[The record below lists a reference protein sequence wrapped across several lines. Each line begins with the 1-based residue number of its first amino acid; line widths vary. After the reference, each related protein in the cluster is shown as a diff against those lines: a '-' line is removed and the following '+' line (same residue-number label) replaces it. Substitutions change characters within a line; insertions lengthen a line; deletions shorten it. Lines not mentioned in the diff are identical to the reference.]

1 MNDLYDFEK
10 LSLLSKGKGFVIR
23 IIDREGRII
32 WANERFSELSGYS
45 LDEVSGKL
53 PQEFLFGPETD
64 LLNAKEIE
72 DKIKNAEY
80 ISAEQLIYSKEGQPY
95 WVQMDISPVEDKN
108 NLHKGF
114 IVFETDIT
122 NRKIHEKKILRN
134 WSEYDDIFEEAIMP
148 MCFTDTQGIFIRVNQ
163 AYCNLFECKRDD
175 LLGKSIL
182 NLQFNHL
189 PESEKTEFIE
199 ESQKLLQNQY
209 PIQKEYCLKTQSGKQ
224 IYVEIIRK
232 LVEVNGKQ
240 AISAYLADVTEKRDI
255 QNRILE
261 QNKRLKE
268 FAFITSHKIRQPL
281 ANILGLIEL
290 VKSESHSGQDVTIT
304 LETLRM
310 LTGQLDGV
318 VHEMGQALAEL
329 DVDIEKSLFYNGQ
342 EEKRIQN
349 VWIVD
354 DDQVITYITTRLMK
368 NADPAIKISEFTS
381 AKMALEK
388 LRLDPSQPDILL
400 LDINMPGI
408 SGWQFL
414 EEMQAMHRFVN
425 VYMYSSSIDPEDVKK
440 ARSYPMV
447 RDFLSK
453 PFDMETVRHLLS
465 IPLIRS
471 QVS

>member
-1 MNDLYDFEK
+1 
-10 LSLLSKGKGFVIR
+10 
-23 IIDREGRII
+23 
-32 WANERFSELSGYS
+32 
-45 LDEVSGKL
+45 
-53 PQEFLFGPETD
+53 
-64 LLNAKEIE
+64 
-72 DKIKNAEY
+72 
-80 ISAEQLIYSKEGQPY
+80 
-95 WVQMDISPVEDKN
+95 
-108 NLHKGF
+108 
-114 IVFETDIT
+114 
-122 NRKIHEKKILRN
+122 
-134 WSEYDDIFEEAIMP
+134 
-148 MCFTDTQGIFIRVNQ
+148 
-163 AYCNLFECKRDD
+163 
-175 LLGKSIL
+175 
-182 NLQFNHL
+182 
-189 PESEKTEFIE
+189 
-199 ESQKLLQNQY
+199 
-209 PIQKEYCLKTQSGKQ
+209 
-224 IYVEIIRK
+224 VEIIRK

-290 VKSESHSGQDVTIT
+290 VKSDSHSGQDVTIT

-329 DVDIEKSLFYNGQ
+329 DVDIEKSLFYNDQ

-368 NADPAIKISEFTS
+368 NADPTIKISEFTS

-388 LRLDPSQPDILL
+388 LRLDPAQPDILL

>member
-1 MNDLYDFEK
+1 MNNLFDFEK
-10 LSLLSKGKGFVIR
+10 LSLLSKGNGFAIR
-23 IIDREGRII
+23 IMDREGRII
-32 WANERFSELSGYS
+32 WVNERFSELSGYS
-45 LDEVSGKL
+45 LNDIMGKR
-53 PQEFLFGPETD
+53 PQEFLHGPETD
-64 LLNAKEIE
+64 LSGAKDID
-72 DKIKNAEY
+72 DKIRNAEF
-80 ISAEQLIYSKEGQPY
+80 ITSEQVIYSKEGKPY
-95 WVQMDISPVEDKN
+95 WVQMDISPVEDKD
-108 NLHKGF
+108 NLLKGF

-122 NRKIHEKKILRN
+122 NRKIHEKKILQS
-134 WSEYDDIFEEAIMP
+134 WADYDDIFEEAIMP

-163 AYCNLFECKRDD
+163 AYCKLFEYKRED
-175 LLGKSIL
+175 LLGKNIL
-182 NLQFNHL
+182 HVQFNHL
-189 PESEKTEFIE
+189 PESGKAEFIE
-199 ESQKLLQNQY
+199 ESQKLLQNLQVN
-209 PIQKEYCLKTQSGKQ
+209 QKEYCLKTQTGKQ
-224 IYVEIIRK
+224 IYVELIRK
-232 LVEVNGKQ
+232 LVEVNGKK
-240 AISAYLADVTEKRDI
+240 AISAYFADVTEKRDI
-255 QNRILE
+255 QVQILE

-290 VKSESHSGQDVTIT
+290 VKSDSHSGQDVTIT

-310 LTGQLDGV
+310 LTSQLDGV

-329 DVDIEKSLFYNGQ
+329 DVDIEKSLFLNDQ
-342 EEKRIQN
+342 DDKRIQN

-368 NADPAIKISEFTS
+368 NADPTIKITEFTS

-388 LRLDPSQPDILL
+388 LRLDPAQPDILL

-408 SGWQFL
+408 TGWQFL
-414 EEMQAMHRFVN
+414 DEMQAMHRFAN

>member
-10 LSLLSKGKGFVIR
+10 LSLLSKGKGFGIR

-32 WANERFSELSGYS
+32 WVNDVFSELSGYS
-45 LDEVSGKL
+45 LDEVIGKRTRD
-53 PQEFLFGPETD
+53 FLFGPDTD
-64 LLNAKEIE
+64 LVLAIEIE

-80 ISAEQLIYSKEGQPY
+80 ISAEQLIYSKEGKPY
-95 WVQMDISPVEDKN
+95 WVQMDISPVEDKD
-108 NLHKGF
+108 NLLKGF

-122 NRKIHEKKILRN
+122 SRKIHEKKILRN
-134 WSEYDDIFEEAIMP
+134 WAEYDDIFEEAIMP
-148 MCFTDTQGIFIRVNQ
+148 MCFTDTQGILIRVNL
-163 AYCNLFECKRDD
+163 AYCQLFEWKREE
-175 LLGKSIL
+175 LLEKNIL
-182 NLQFNHL
+182 DLQFSHL
-189 PESEKTEFIE
+189 PEFEKAEFIQ
-199 ESQKLLQNQY
+199 ESQKLVHNQHVTE
-209 PIQKEYCLKTQSGKQ
+209 KEYCLKTSTGKQ
-224 IYVEIIRK
+224 LHVEVIRK
-232 LVEVNGKQ
+232 LVEVNGRQ
-240 AISAYLADVTEKRDI
+240 AISVYISDVTEKRNFQI
-255 QNRILE
+255 QLLD

-329 DVDIEKSLFYNGQ
+329 DVDLEKSLFHNDQ

-368 NADPAIKISEFTS
+368 NADPAIKITEFTS

-400 LDINMPGI
+400 LDINMLGI

-414 EEMQAMHRFVN
+414 NEMQEMHRFAN
-425 VYMYSSSIDPEDVKK
+425 VYIYSSSIDPEDVKK

-465 IPLIRS
+465 IPIIRS

>member
-1 MNDLYDFEK
+1 MNDIYDFEK
-10 LSLLSKGKGFVIR
+10 LSRLSKGKGFGIR
-23 IIDREGRII
+23 IIDREGCII
-32 WANERFSELSGYS
+32 WVNERFSELSGYT
-45 LDEVSGKL
+45 LDEVIGKRT
-53 PQEFLFGPETD
+53 QDILFGPETD
-64 LLNAKEIE
+64 LLLAKEIDE
-72 DKIKNAEY
+72 KIKNAEN
-80 ISAEQLIYSKEGQPY
+80 ISTEQVIYSKEGKPY
-95 WVQMDISPVEDKN
+95 WIQMDISPVEDKD
-108 NLHKGF
+108 NLLKGF
-114 IVFETDIT
+114 IVFESDIT
-122 NRKIHEKKILRN
+122 NRKIYEKKILQN
-134 WSEYDDIFEEAIMP
+134 WAEYDDIFEEAIMP
-148 MCFTDTQGIFIRVNQ
+148 MCFTDTQGVFIRVNQ
-163 AYCNLFECKRDD
+163 AYCNLFEYKREE
-175 LLGKSIL
+175 LLGKNIL
-182 NLQFNHL
+182 DFQFNHL
-189 PESEKTEFIE
+189 SESEKAEFIE
-199 ESQKLLQNQY
+199 ESQKPPQNQLVN
-209 PIQKEYCLKTQSGKQ
+209 QREYCLKTRTGKQ
-224 IYVEIIRK
+224 IYVDIIRK

-240 AISAYLADVTEKRDI
+240 AISVYLADVTEKHDI
-255 QNRILE
+255 QVQILE

-290 VKSESHSGQDVTIT
+290 VKSDSHSGQDVTIT

-310 LTGQLDGV
+310 LTSQLDGV

-329 DVDIEKSLFYNGQ
+329 DVDIEKSLFLNDQ

-354 DDQVITYITTRLMK
+354 DDQVITYITNRLMK
-368 NADPAIKISEFTS
+368 NADPTIKVTEFIS

-388 LRLDPSQPDILL
+388 LRLDPTQPDILL

-414 EEMQAMHRFVN
+414 DEMKAMHRFAN

>member
-1 MNDLYDFEK
+1 MNDWYDLEN
-10 LSLLSKGKGFVIR
+10 LSILTKGKGFSVR

-32 WANERFSELSGYS
+32 WVNECFSKLTGYS
-45 LDEVSGKL
+45 LNEVKGKL
-53 PQEFLFGPETD
+53 PREFLFGPASD
-64 LLNAKEIE
+64 LDVAKEI
-72 DKIKNAEY
+72 DVKIQHAEF
-80 ISAEQLIYSKEGQPY
+80 IHAEHLIYSKVGNAI
-95 WVQMDISPVEDKN
+95 WLQMDISPVQDAN
-108 NLHKGF
+108 NQVKGF

-122 NRKIHEKKILRN
+122 SRKEIEQRLKRSWK
-134 WSEYDDIFEEAIMP
+134 EYDAIFEEALLP
-148 MCFTDTQGIFIRVNQ
+148 LCFTDTQGVFIRVNQ
-163 AYCNLFECKRDD
+163 AYCKLFECKRED
-175 LLGKSIL
+175 LIGKNSIETH
-182 NLQFNHL
+182 FNHL
-189 PESEKTEFIE
+189 PEMGKVAFVNET
-199 ESQKLLQNQY
+199 QNLLQNHQK
-209 PIQKEYCLKTQSGKQ
+209 IQKEYCLKTFTGKQ
-224 IYVEIIRK
+224 IFVEVIRK
-232 LVEVNGKQ
+232 LVEVNGAQ
-240 AISAYLADVTEKRDI
+240 AISLYFVDTTEKRDFQI
-255 QNRILE
+255 QILG

-329 DVDIEKSLFYNGQ
+329 NIDIEKSLFHNDQ
-342 EEKRIQN
+342 DEKRIQN

-354 DDQVITYITTRLMK
+354 DDQVITYITNRLMK
-368 NADPAIKISEFTS
+368 NADPTIKVTEFIS

-388 LRLDPSQPDILL
+388 LRLDSTQPDILL

-408 SGWQFL
+408 SGWEFL
-414 EEMQAMHRFVN
+414 EKMQAMHRFVN

>member
-10 LSLLSKGKGFVIR
+10 LSLLSKGKGFGIR
-23 IIDREGRII
+23 IIDRDGRII
-32 WANERFSELSGYS
+32 WANDVFSELSGYT
-45 LDEVSGKL
+45 LDEVIGKRS
-53 PQEFLFGPETD
+53 QDFLFGPETD
-64 LLNAKEIE
+64 LVLAIEIA

-80 ISAEQLIYSKEGQPY
+80 ISAEQQIYSKEGNPY

-148 MCFTDTQGIFIRVNQ
+148 MCFTDTQGVFIRVNQ
-163 AYCNLFECKRDD
+163 AFCNLFDYKRED
-175 LLGKSIL
+175 LLGKNIL
-182 NLQFNHL
+182 DVQFNHL
-189 PESEKTEFIE
+189 PESGKVEFIE
-199 ESQKLLQNQY
+199 ESQKLLQNLQVN
-209 PIQKEYCLKTQSGKQ
+209 QKEYCLKTQTGKQ
-224 IYVEIIRK
+224 IYVELIRK
-232 LVEVNGKQ
+232 LVEVNGKK
-240 AISAYLADVTEKRDI
+240 AISAYFADVTEKRDI
-255 QNRILE
+255 QVQILE

-290 VKSESHSGQDVTIT
+290 VKSDSHSGQDVTIT

-310 LTGQLDGV
+310 LTSQLDGV
-318 VHEMGQALAEL
+318 VNEMGQALAEL
-329 DVDIEKSLFYNGQ
+329 DVDIEKSLFLNDQ
-342 EEKRIQN
+342 DDKRIQN

-368 NADPAIKISEFTS
+368 NADPTIKITEFTS

-465 IPLIRS
+465 IPFIRS

>member
-10 LSLLSKGKGFVIR
+10 LSLLSKGKGFGIR
-23 IIDREGRII
+23 IIDRDGRII
-32 WANERFSELSGYS
+32 WTNDVFSELSGYT
-45 LDEVSGKL
+45 LDEVIGKRA
-53 PQEFLFGPETD
+53 QDFLFGPETD
-64 LLNAKEIE
+64 LVLAIEIDE
-72 DKIKNAEY
+72 KIRNAEN
-80 ISAEQLIYSKEGQPY
+80 ISAEQINYSKEGNPY
-95 WVQMDISPVEDKN
+95 WVQIDISPVEDKD
-108 NLHKGF
+108 NLLNGF

-122 NRKIHEKKILRN
+122 NRKNHEKKILRN
-134 WSEYDDIFEEAIMP
+134 WAEYDDIFEEAMMP
-148 MCFTDTQGIFIRVNQ
+148 MCFTDTQGVFIRVNQ
-163 AYCNLFECKRDD
+163 AYCQLFECKRED
-175 LLGKSIL
+175 LLGKNIL
-182 NLQFNHL
+182 ELQFNHL
-189 PESEKTEFIE
+189 PNSEKAVFIE
-199 ESQKLLQNQY
+199 ESQKLNQNQHVTE
-209 PIQKEYCLKTQSGKQ
+209 KEYCLKTKTGKQ
-224 IYVEIIRK
+224 LYVEVIRK
-232 LVEVNGKQ
+232 LVEVNGSQ
-240 AISAYLADVTEKRDI
+240 AISVYISDVTEKRNFQI
-255 QNRILE
+255 QLLD

-290 VKSESHSGQDVTIT
+290 VKSDSHSGQDVTIT

-318 VHEMGQALAEL
+318 VHEMGQALAKL
-329 DVDIEKSLFYNGQ
+329 DVDIEKSLFHNDQ
-342 EEKRIQN
+342 DEKRIQN

-354 DDQVITYITTRLMK
+354 DDQVITYITNRLMK
-368 NADPAIKISEFTS
+368 NADPTIKVTEFIS

-414 EEMQAMHRFVN
+414 DEMQAMHRFVN